1 VSPERGDLAAED
13 AANPWRA
20 AGEALD
26 AILRAGGADGEVL
39 LRRSRGTSL
48 RVSRG
53 TPREVSA
60 WDEDGLA
67 VLAILPDGRAA
78 LATASRWTG
87 AQEAVTRSIAM
98 ARAGGREIEPAP
110 HRMRERP
117 ERFGDVPRDP
127 AGEDALATSLGIV
140 ESAALATD
148 ERVVALDAATA
159 RAAVVESYHVSLSGI
174 ALHQRHASC
183 LAHASVLARDGLRAA
198 TRADAWAGPRL
209 SDGEASAF
217 GERAARSAIVHLTGS
232 GAAPPVLRRLLL
244 APGALAE
251 ITFGF
256 GLALLGAVPLDAAGG
271 AADPRLSLVEDSSLD
286 AFARVVPA
294 DGTGRPLR
302 TCAMVE
308 HGAWR
313 VPRPGEIPWVRPGL
327 GDLPRP
333 AWLRLSW
340 QWEGGEDEGA
350 LLERMEQ
357 GLLVESVHVASVAG
371 GSGRWT
377 GSASGWWVEDGRRRH
392 AVAGVPLTLT
402 IAQIIRGAVSGGK
415 APVLAHPSGTIRA
428 IPLLVVLEEGDLS
441 RALRP

>member
-1 VSPERGDLAAED
+1 MSPDRGAPRAAR
-13 AANPWRA
+13 AADPWRA
-20 AGEALD
+20 AGDGLS
-26 AILRAGGADGEVL
+26 AILRAGGCDGEIL

-48 RVSRG
+48 RVCRG
-53 TPREVSA
+53 TPREVGA
-60 WDEDGLA
+60 WDEEGLA

-78 LATASRWTG
+78 LATASRWSG
-87 AQEAVTRSIAM
+87 ANEAVGRAVAA
-98 ARAGGREIEPAP
+98 AREGGREIEPAP
-110 HRMRERP
+110 HRMRARP

-127 AGEDALATSLGIV
+127 AGEDALAESLGIV
-140 ESAALATD
+140 ERAALATD
-148 ERVVALDAATA
+148 PRVVALDAATA
-159 RAAVVESYHVSLSGI
+159 RAAVVESYHASLSGV
-174 ALHQRHASC
+174 ALHQRHVSSV
-183 LAHASVLARDGLRAA
+183 AHASVLARDGLRAA

-209 SDGEASAF
+209 SDEEANAF

-232 GAAPPVLRRLLL
+232 GAAPPVLRRILL
-244 APGALAE
+244 APAAVAE

-256 GLALLGAVPLDAAGG
+256 GLALLGAVPLDGAGG
-271 AADPRLSLVEDSSLD
+271 AADSRLSLVEDAALD

-294 DGTGRPLR
+294 DGTARPLR
-302 TCAMVE
+302 TCAIVE
-308 HGAWR
+308 HGSWR
-313 VPRPGEIPWVRPGL
+313 VPRAGEIPWVRPGL

-340 QWEGGEDEGA
+340 RWEGGEGEGA

-402 IAQIIRGAVSGGK
+402 IAQIIRGAVAGGER
-415 APVLAHPSGTIRA
+415 PVLAHPSGTIRA
-428 IPLLVVLEEGDLS
+428 IPLLVVL
-441 RALRP
+441 